1 MLATAYIPRASAFD
15 GLRRVVENRASDW
28 RQNGGG
34 LHCDL
39 WLRPDGSGAGRGDR
53 ANFAGRSDVRNRIGT
68 LLRVLYRIR
77 QTGSEKLRSTHHD
90 YVYVSDLGRRLA
102 DDPPAVEDR
111 LGRHRLFDVGVLH
124 LSGRRGDDLAVRAL
138 FGQPP
143 ISGSQSKFPD
153 LDARTRRRHFGR
165 MAMARREDGADADR
179 RRRGSCRRR
188 SVVAVRKPDAAEKR
202 RDGETAEMESGRA
215 GERENGR
222 QMIDRSLVSRSPALP
237 LSLPLRAL
245 NPFRSSDRS

>member
-1 MLATAYIPRASAFD
+1 MLATAAIPRASAFD
-15 GLRRVVENRASDW
+15 DLRRVVEDRASDW

-39 WLRPDGSGAGRGDR
+39 WLRPDGSGAGRRDR
-53 ANFAGRSDVRNRIGT
+53 AHIAGRSDVRNRIGT

-77 QTGSEKLRSTHHD
+77 QTGSEKLQPAHHD

-111 LGRHRLFDVGVLH
+111 LGGDQLFDVGVLH

-138 FGQPP
+138 FGQPAT
-143 ISGSQSKFPD
+143 SGSESEFPD

-179 RRRGSCRRR
+179 RRRGGCRRR
-188 SVVAVRKPDAAEKR
+188 SAVADRKPSARE
-202 RDGETAEMESGRA
+202 RA
-215 GERENGR
+215 GERVSGR
-222 QMIDRSLVSRSPALP
+222 KWDE
-237 LSLPLRAL
+237 
-245 NPFRSSDRS
+245 